1 MTFKQFRDW
10 CNQRSADGRWGCIEA
25 MACVS
30 LIDEINKV
38 CFWKRENVWK
48 EKHEKQ
54 ILDEIVNPINKMIE
68 VYSKKNTVKIQ

>member
-10 CNQRSADGRWGCIEA
+10 CNQRSADGCWGCIEA

-48 EKHEKQ
+48 EKYEKQ
-54 ILDEIVNPINKMIE
+54 VLDEIVNPINKMG
-68 VYSKKNTVKIQ
+68 Y

>member
-10 CNQRSADGRWGCIEA
+10 CNQRSADGCWGCIEA

-54 ILDEIVNPINKMIE
+54 VLDEIVNPINKMG
-68 VYSKKNTVKIQ
+68 Y